1 MPSNPPPSL
10 ARLLTSFLRLGVTAF
25 GGPSMVAY
33 IRQLAVEKKRWL
45 DAATFSNGVALCQML
60 PGATAMQTAAYVG
73 LKTRGVLGA
82 SASFIGFGL
91 PAFVLMMTFAALYT
105 RTHNLPIVVSAFS
118 GLQAIIVA
126 IVASAT
132 LSFGRSTLKDWRYLV
147 IAGMAAALF
156 GLKVSP
162 IIVILLA
169 GAAGFALIRPR
180 QADQPQHGASAQA
193 PAEAPSSIKPIL
205 LILAGA
211 AVGFGLLFFLRRPL
225 ASLAALMSRIDLF
238 AFGGGFASVP
248 LMFHEVVDVRK
259 WMDGQTFMNGIVL
272 GQVTPGPIVITATF
286 VGYLLG
292 GPLGGVV
299 ATLGILLPSFLMVVA
314 ISSYFDRLRTSP
326 QFNKV
331 IGGVLGSFVGL
342 LFTVTIRFA
351 TNVHW
356 DWAHLVLAGGAF
368 IALLLSVDLL
378 WVVLV
383 GILASVV
390 MFTWLGH

>member
-1 MPSNPPPSL
+1 
-10 ARLLTSFLRLGVTAF
+10 
-25 GGPSMVAY
+25 
-33 IRQLAVEKKRWL
+33 
-45 DAATFSNGVALCQML
+45 
-60 PGATAMQTAAYVG
+60 
-73 LKTRGVLGA
+73 
-82 SASFIGFGL
+82 
-91 PAFVLMMTFAALYT
+91 
-105 RTHNLPIVVSAFS
+105 
-118 GLQAIIVA
+118 
-126 IVASAT
+126 
-132 LSFGRSTLKDWRYLV
+132 
-147 IAGMAAALF
+147 MAAALF

-169 GAAGFALIRPR
+169 GSAGFALIRPR
-180 QADQPQHGASAQA
+180 QASLQHGASAQA
-193 PAEAPSSIKPIL
+193 PAKAHSCIKPAL

-211 AVGFGLLFFLRRPL
+211 AVGFGLLFAIRRPL

-259 WMDGQTFMNGIVL
+259 WMDGQTLMNGIVL

-314 ISSYFDRLRTSP
+314 ISPYFDRLRTSRH
-326 QFNKV
+326 FNKV

-351 TNVHW
+351 SNVHW

-378 WVVLV
+378 WVVLA
-383 GILASVV
+383 GTLASVV
-390 MFTWLGH
+390 MFTWLPH